1 MERTNGTIFISYR
14 REDARADAGRLYD
27 RLNTRYPGR
36 VFQDIGSIEPGA
48 EWRKTIDNVLRA
60 TAACVVVIGPEWLT
74 VADQTG
80 RRRIDDP
87 HDVLRAEVASALAS
101 SGCRVFPV
109 LVGEANMPRRS
120 SLPDDLK
127 SLASRHAIE
136 LTDQDFDAGYNK
148 LAKALDRI
156 VEPPTWRTP
165 RMQLRLVAA
174 VAAVVALVALAVTYT
189 ITRDAPPDREEP
201 VEPSEPS
208 EPEQLAETSGV
219 GRITFRWSGA
229 EATSWQVVND
239 KDPKNPRYL
248 SVAGGSSDTADVDV
262 GRYRVVIPDKPE
274 IAPIPVTVTAGKTTM
289 IAPKIGQITMQWSG
303 TASTSWQV
311 LDEKTRAT
319 VRHLA
324 VGGRGSETVDIA
336 TGRYVVTFGQPEI
349 PAVAVTVT
357 ADKASVV
364 APQVGQL
371 TLYWTGANYV
381 TWQLMDEKNRNL
393 RHNGT
398 GPGGSETIDVGSG
411 SYLVTL
417 SQMPEIAPIPVSV
430 TTGKMLTVAPPVGRV
445 TVQWHGEKP
454 ASLQV
459 IDAER
464 KNALR
469 SLYVS
474 ADKSQTIDM
483 APGRYLIVPQGVA
496 GVKAVEITVVDGEEV
511 RAEFQM
517 RQ

>member
-1 MERTNGTIFISYR
+1 MEATNGTIFISYR

-27 RLNTRYPGR
+27 RLNARYPGR

-48 EWRKTIDNVLRA
+48 DWRKTIDNVLRA

-74 VADQTG
+74 IADQTG

-109 LVGEANMPRRS
+109 LVAEANMPRRS

-127 SLASRHAIE
+127 PLASRHAIE
-136 LTDQDFDAGYNK
+136 LTDQDFDAGYSK
-148 LAKALDRI
+148 LVKALDRVI
-156 VEPPTWRTP
+156 EPPTWRTP
-165 RMQLRLVAA
+165 RMRLRLVAA
-174 VAAVVALVALAVTYT
+174 VAAVAALVVLAVTYT
-189 ITRDAPPDREEP
+189 ITRDTPPDREEP
-201 VEPSEPS
+201 VEPS
-208 EPEQLAETSGV
+208 QQVVETSGV
-219 GRITFRWSGA
+219 GHITFRWSGA
-229 EATSWQVVND
+229 EATSWQVRDD
-239 KDPKNPRYL
+239 KDPKNLKYL
-248 SVAGGSSDTADVDV
+248 SVAGGSSETADFEA
-262 GRYRVVIPDKPE
+262 GRYTVVIPDKPE
-274 IAPIPVTVTAGKTTM
+274 IAPRPVTVTAGDTTM
-289 IAPKIGQITMQWSG
+289 VAPQIGQITLQWSG

-311 LDEKTRAT
+311 LDEKTRAI

-324 VGGRGSETVDIA
+324 VGGRGSETVDIG

-349 PAVAVTVT
+349 PIVPVTVT

-364 APQVGQL
+364 VPEVGQI
-371 TLYWTGANYV
+371 TLYWTGANHV
-381 TWQLMDEKNRNL
+381 TWQLTDERNRSL
-393 RHNGT
+393 RHNST
-398 GPGGSETIDVGSG
+398 GPGGSDTIDVGSG
-411 SYLVTL
+411 SYAVALP
-417 SQMPEIAPIPVSV
+417 QMPEIAPIPVSV
-430 TTGKMLTVAPPVGRV
+430 TTGEMLTVAPKVGRV

-454 ASLQV
+454 ASIQV

-483 APGRYLIVPQGVA
+483 APGRYLIAPQDVA
-496 GVKAVEITVVDGEEV
+496 GMKAVEITVVDGEEV
-511 RAEFQM
+511 RAEF
-517 RQ
+517 R